1 MGVEFFLI
9 SINLFPLKF
18 LNIINKN
25 NFWYTFIV
33 ILNQTTKLYA
43 FVSMGII
50 SYLLSLTAFEN
61 NQQIYQ
67 LFLFRDDNYFK
78 VWAAEEEEEDSID
91 EKICNKYFVSE
102 TCEKIKE
109 NKPVEKKE
117 LNEEEMK
124 AEAILN
130 KYLEP
135 VESENKSINNS
146 INGAAEIGSSSS
158 ITDNSLILSNNLG
171 STDTN
176 NSSKQIKN
184 ELLIPQQKTNQSSVK
199 NPNVS
204 INLRNL
210 EYFTQVQLVDLISSE
225 ISNAG
230 HIDKNKVTM
239 SINDFI
245 EPTEAE
251 GGNVLGYLKQIAKIV
266 LKDPSGNIAN
276 KIINLTKTK

>member
-1 MGVEFFLI
+1 M
-9 SINLFPLKF
+9 
-18 LNIINKN
+18 
-25 NFWYTFIV
+25 
-33 ILNQTTKLYA
+33 NQTTKLYA
-43 FVSMGII
+43 FLSMGFI

-78 VWAAEEEEEDSID
+78 VWAVEEEEEDSID
-91 EKICNKYFVSE
+91 EIICNKYFVSE

-109 NKPVEKKE
+109 KKPVAKKE
-117 LNEEEMK
+117 LNEEEIK

-146 INGAAEIGSSSS
+146 INGAAGRGSSSS

-171 STDTN
+171 STETN
-176 NSSKQIKN
+176 NSNKQIKN
-184 ELLIPQQKTNQSSVK
+184 ELLIPQQKTNQSFVK

-210 EYFTQVQLVDLISSE
+210 EYLTQVQLVDLISSE

-276 KIINLTKTK
+276 KIINLAKTK